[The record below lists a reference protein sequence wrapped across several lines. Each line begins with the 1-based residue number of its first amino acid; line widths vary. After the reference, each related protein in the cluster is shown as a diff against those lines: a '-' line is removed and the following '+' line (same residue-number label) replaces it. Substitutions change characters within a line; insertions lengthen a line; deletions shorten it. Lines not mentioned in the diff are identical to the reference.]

1 MPRVIAPSNQ
11 QIEIASRSVREASIE
26 LDRSYDTL
34 ESERFDAVLA
44 KVSQYA
50 NQFGWRVAT
59 KWTNPSRFAMSKTL
73 PCSSRAARPDP
84 PCR

>member
-11 QIEIASRSVREASIE
+11 QIEIAGRSVGEASIE
-26 LDRSYDTL
+26 LDRSDDAL

-50 NQFGWRVAT
+50 NQFGAEQ
-59 KWTNPSRFAMSKTL
+59 
-73 PCSSRAARPDP
+73 
-84 PCR
+84 